1 MSSFKSEQRVLYLTF
16 FFFFFFGNLDV
27 VEWNRAVHIFNFEV
41 PIEYHCLNHSVQVVP
56 TRT

>member
-1 MSSFKSEQRVLYLTF
+1 MSSFKSEQRVLYLTFF

-41 PIEYHCLNHSVQVVP
+41 PIEYHCLNHSV
-56 TRT
+56 